1 MKTRRPVNST
11 VMPHHISLGILK
23 STGTAV
29 FVWCAIV
36 GSGSVCVG
44 QRVANPSHPGTC
56 ETHSATLDIT
66 RNEVV
71 SGASKDRVVI
81 AIARLGD
88 GETSRELNRRRLYN
102 LRVHW
107 DDYKLPLG
115 TLVTAEG
122 ERVKGL
128 GRIELYVA
136 GKLFDMLVP
145 KPGKDLCVDCCD
157 PDKRLYPY
165 RAVRRR

>member
-1 MKTRRPVNST
+1 MLNS
-11 VMPHHISLGILK
+11 M
-23 STGTAV
+23 GTAV
-29 FVWCAIV
+29 SVLCSIV
-36 GSGSVCVG
+36 GTGSVGLG
-44 QRVANPSHPGTC
+44 QARISNPSKPGTC
-56 ETHSATLDIT
+56 ETHSAILDTT

-71 SGASKDRVVI
+71 YGAAKDSLVI

-88 GETSRELNRRRLYN
+88 GETSRDLNRRRLYN

-107 DDYKLPLG
+107 NDYKLPAG
-115 TLVTAEG
+115 TLVTAQG

-165 RAVRRR
+165 RATWRR

>member
-1 MKTRRPVNST
+1 MLTSV
-11 VMPHHISLGILK
+11 
-23 STGTAV
+23 AV
-29 FVWCAIV
+29 AFVLCSIV
-36 GSGSVCVG
+36 GIDCVCVG
-44 QRVANPSHPGTC
+44 QGRVADASKPGTC
-56 ETHSATLDIT
+56 ETHSARLDVI

-71 SGASKDRVVI
+71 ASTGKDAVVI

-88 GETSRELNRRRLYN
+88 GETSRDLNRRRLYN

-107 DDYKLPLG
+107 NDYKLPPG

-128 GRIELYVA
+128 GRIELYVY

-145 KPGKDLCVDCCD
+145 KPGKDLCVDCCE

-165 RAVRRR
+165 RNRRLP

>member
-1 MKTRRPVNST
+1 
-11 VMPHHISLGILK
+11 MPHHISFRIMK
-23 STGTAV
+23 SMAAAV
-29 FVWCAIV
+29 FVLCSVV
-36 GSGSVCVG
+36 GSTVCVG
-44 QRVANPSHPGTC
+44 QVPIPNPLKPGTC
-56 ETHSATLDIT
+56 ETRSATLDMT

-71 SGASKDRVVI
+71 SGAGKDRVVI

-107 DDYKLPLG
+107 NDYKLPAG

-122 ERVKGL
+122 DRAKGL
-128 GRIELYVA
+128 GRIELYVD

-165 RAVRRR
+165 RAARRR